1 MNTENTNTEN
11 TSAYINEIIWA
22 DDTNDIYF
30 YPATIEG
37 YTEKPPKYI
46 VLFFNGRRQAL
57 ESNETQPFQNIPISV
72 EYQDDNDEWIK
83 GGSIESVD
91 MNNHTVEINIKKE
104 NVSKSFS
111 KIRTNYFPS
120 KHK

>member
-1 MNTENTNTEN
+1 MPNIKLN
-11 TSAYINEIIWA
+11 INDIIWA
-22 DDTNDIYF
+22 DDMNDIYF
-30 YPATIEG
+30 YPATVKG
-37 YTEKPPKYI
+37 YTENPPEYI
-46 VLFFNGRRQAL
+46 VLFFNGREQVL
-57 ESNETQPFQNIPISV
+57 DVNETHPLDGQYISV

-111 KIRTNYFPS
+111 KIRTNHFPS
-120 KHK
+120 IHKNTNNL